1 MKTHEKVRAQ
11 EIFNKFYYT
20 IIDTSG
26 KYDEELATE
35 CAISCVDEISK
46 TLTTKKSI
54 EYWNKVKQEI
64 ENL

>member
-1 MKTHEKVRAQ
+1 MKGHEKIKAQ
-11 EIFNKFYYT
+11 EIFNKFFYT

-26 KYDEELATE
+26 KYDEELAIE
-35 CAISCVDEISK
+35 CAISCVDEILN